1 MRILKQSRSSE
12 KCKRGDPL
20 GFLKIQFDAK
30 YQNKI
35 EGGNFEGKKNSKNSH
50 SLLSSNLELFG
61 SSEAFDE
68 MLMQVN

>member
-35 EGGNFEGKKNSKNSH
+35 EGGNFEGKKIRKIRTVFYH
-50 SLLSSNLELFG
+50 PT
-61 SSEAFDE
+61 
-68 MLMQVN
+68 